1 MNPPTTT
8 TASNATAPF
17 SSSDQNVTLTATV
30 TSPAGT
36 VNEGTVTFG
45 VFNGAT
51 QIGSTVTSGT
61 VSNGTVTA
69 TYTLPGD
76 GSGHLHHSGHVQPGS

>member
-1 MNPPTTT
+1 
-8 TASNATAPF
+8 
-17 SSSDQNVTLTATV
+17 
-30 TSPAGT
+30 

-69 TYTLPGD
+69 TCTLPGGTAAGTYTIQATYNPGPD
-76 GSGHLHHSGHVQPGS
+76 FSGSFDNTHTLTVTPPPTISAAFTG